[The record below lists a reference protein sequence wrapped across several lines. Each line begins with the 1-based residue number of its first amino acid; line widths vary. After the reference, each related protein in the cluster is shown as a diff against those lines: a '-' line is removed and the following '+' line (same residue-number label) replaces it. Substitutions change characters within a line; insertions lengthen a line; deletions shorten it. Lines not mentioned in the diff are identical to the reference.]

1 MSSVIPLLIYCCV
14 KFIIICFK
22 LLSKSHTTEKH
33 VNFETGLCAFPE
45 SFVKHFFGNIS
56 AEAGALVVSRR
67 RGWVSVLPLFKFVYL
82 THISMETRPTSELT
96 LGLPIRGMNRK
107 IEIAKILI

>member
-1 MSSVIPLLIYCCV
+1 M
-14 KFIIICFK
+14 
-22 LLSKSHTTEKH
+22 
-33 VNFETGLCAFPE
+33 
-45 SFVKHFFGNIS
+45 
-56 AEAGALVVSRR
+56 VVSRR
-67 RGWVSVLPLFKFVYL
+67 RGWASVLPLFKFVYL